1 MTNDELRKEVLE
13 EPLHETEL
21 PKNDITENPTPS
33 EEIPDGAQVFIPEE
47 ETEYTEEEI
56 EDVLEILRKN
66 PKVFRYYKP
75 LPKGVTEET
84 YDDYENIRSCGRI
97 IGVTSIVIWAL
108 VMGYTFLLG
117 LVIGLTAAFGV
128 DLSKYISDPAVNN
141 LISIVLSICIF
152 TLPFLV
158 AAKVNKYKIAELVPL
173 TKSREGTRMP
183 YFLFGLGF
191 CAFAQIAVS
200 KAATIFESM
209 GFSYDLPES
218 ENPAGLFGF
227 LLAAISTA
235 VVPALMEELG
245 CRGIMF
251 GIAEKKGGTT
261 FALLVSSTIFALIHG
276 NFMQIP
282 FAFLV
287 GLVLGIIRIKT
298 GSLWVAVLIH
308 GVNNFASVVVDY
320 AGDIIGDEIT
330 NTLYTVFLVLCMLA
344 SVVGVALLDKKGK
357 EEYELKETNET
368 EESKSTLKEKLLW
381 FAKTPAVIVATVLF
395 ILEACLYFIE
405 F

>member
-1 MTNDELRKEVLE
+1 MTNDELRE
-13 EPLHETEL
+13 EFSEET
-21 PKNDITENPTPS
+21 PKKQSPENQINENPTPS
-33 EEIPDGAQVFIPEE
+33 EEKTDGAQVFIPEE

-56 EDVLEILRKN
+56 KDVLEILRKN
-66 PKVFRYYKP
+66 SKGFRYYKP
-75 LPKGVTEET
+75 LPNGVTEET
-84 YDDYENIRSCGRI
+84 YDDYENIRSCGKI

-108 VMGYTFLLG
+108 VMGYSLIYGF
-117 LVIGLTAAFGV
+117 VIGIAAAFGV
-128 DLSKYISDPAVNN
+128 NLKGILSDPAVNE
-141 LISIVLSICIF
+141 LTQIVLTICIF
-152 TLPFLV
+152 TLPFLI
-158 AAKVNKYKIAELVPL
+158 AAKVNKYKIAEIVPL

-344 SVVGVALLDKKGK
+344 SVVGVALLDKKGE

-368 EESKSTLKEKLLW
+368 EECKSTLKEKLLW

-395 ILEACLYFIE
+395 VLEACLYFIE